1 MPRPEAYPWS
11 PEKYPWSPEKHP
23 WSLRVPLSV
32 SSRCRPEP
40 TARPTMPSARPT
52 VRRGCRDFFAIAAA
66 MLGMMHWM
74 MLGAACLAG
83 EAVLD
88 TPVTATW
95 SGIGLREW
103 AGRVSETA
111 GLPVLVDHRLDPDT
125 TIRLECREEPL
136 LDVLKRAAAVADGEV
151 ARLRSS
157 VVIVPLGLA
166 TVVARAE
173 QARESRVATLPTR
186 QRSVLDSQM
195 PWQWPAGARPRDLV
209 AAAATKAGITLE
221 GTAMVPH
228 DHLPATSLA
237 DLTLAEGLDLL
248 LTAYDLRVD
257 WQVAH
262 AAAGSPASR
271 VPTGQ
276 IIAIDAGLPPAAATA
291 IAGTPA
297 AARPAAGKPPRRP
310 SPDKPKPATD
320 KQTFSLQVAA
330 PLEELLTVIAA
341 RLGLKLDLDHESLA
355 RCGIAPREIVRATVK
370 DASRD
375 ELLAAIL
382 GPLSLRWTINDDTLR
397 VFAR

>member
-1 MPRPEAYPWS
+1 
-11 PEKYPWSPEKHP
+11 
-23 WSLRVPLSV
+23 
-32 SSRCRPEP
+32 
-40 TARPTMPSARPT
+40 MPSARPT
-52 VRRGCRDFFAIAAA
+52 VRRGCRDFSAIAAA
-66 MLGMMHWM
+66 MLGMMI
-74 MLGAACLAG
+74 GAACPAG

-88 TPVTATW
+88 RPVTATW
-95 SGIGLREW
+95 SGISLREW

-111 GLPVLVDHRLDPDT
+111 GLPVLVDRRLDPDT

-136 LDVLKRAAAVADGEV
+136 LDVLERVAAVANAEV

-173 QARESRVATLPTR
+173 KARESRVASLPTR
-186 QRSVLDSQM
+186 QRAVLDRQM

-221 GTAMVPH
+221 GTAKVPH

-257 WQVAH
+257 WQAAH
-262 AAAGSPASR
+262 AAAGSTTSR
-271 VPTGQ
+271 VPTGR
-276 IIAIDAGLPPAAATA
+276 IIAIAAGLPPAAATTT
-291 IAGTPA
+291 AGTPP
-297 AARPAAGKPPRRP
+297 AARPAAGKQPRRP
-310 SPDKPKPATD
+310 SPDRPKPATD

-341 RLGLKLDLDHESLA
+341 RLGLKLDLDHESLS

-375 ELLAAIL
+375 ELLDAIL
-382 GPLSLRWTINDDTLR
+382 GPLSLQWTIIDDTLR
-397 VFAR
+397 VFGR

>member
-1 MPRPEAYPWS
+1 
-11 PEKYPWSPEKHP
+11 
-23 WSLRVPLSV
+23 
-32 SSRCRPEP
+32 
-40 TARPTMPSARPT
+40 MPSAHPA
-52 VRRGCRDFFAIAAA
+52 VRRVCRGFFAIAAA
-66 MLGMMHWM
+66 MLGMWLGMMHGM

-83 EAVLD
+83 EADLD

-103 AGRVSETA
+103 ADRVSETA
-111 GLPVLVDHRLDPDT
+111 GLPVLVDRRLDPDT

-136 LDVLKRAAAVADGEV
+136 LNVLDRVAAVANGEV
-151 ARLRSS
+151 ATLRSS

-166 TVVARAE
+166 TVVAGAE
-173 QARESRVATLPTR
+173 KARESRVATLPTR
-186 QRSVLDSQM
+186 QRSVLDRQM

-221 GTAMVPH
+221 GTALVPH

-248 LTAYDLRVD
+248 LTAYDLRVE
-257 WQVAH
+257 WQATR

-271 VPTGQ
+271 VPTGR
-276 IIAIDAGLPPAAATA
+276 IIAIDAGLPSAAATA
-291 IAGTPA
+291 TTGTSA
-297 AARPAAGKPPRRP
+297 AAEPAAGKPPRRP
-310 SPDKPKPATD
+310 LPGRRNPATD

-341 RLGLKLDLDHESLA
+341 RLALKLDLDRESLT
-355 RCGIAPREIVRATVK
+355 RSGIAPREIVRATVK

-375 ELLAAIL
+375 ELLDAIL
-382 GPLSLRWTINDDTLR
+382 SPLTLQWTINDDTLR
-397 VFAR
+397 VFGR

>member
-1 MPRPEAYPWS
+1 
-11 PEKYPWSPEKHP
+11 
-23 WSLRVPLSV
+23 
-32 SSRCRPEP
+32 
-40 TARPTMPSARPT
+40 MPSARST
-52 VRRGCRDFFAIAAA
+52 VRRGCRGFFTIAAA

-74 MLGAACLAG
+74 MPEAACLAG

-88 TPVTATW
+88 MPVTATW

-103 AGRVSETA
+103 ADRVSETA
-111 GLPVLVDHRLDPDT
+111 RLPVLVDHRLDPDT

-257 WQVAH
+257 WQVAR
-262 AAAGSPASR
+262 AVAGSPASR
-271 VPTGQ
+271 VPTGR

-291 IAGTPA
+291 TAGTPA
-297 AARPAAGKPPRRP
+297 ADRPAAGKPPRRP
-310 SPDKPKPATD
+310 SPDRPKPATD

-341 RLGLKLDLDHESLA
+341 RLGLKLDFDRESLT
-355 RCGIAPREIVRATVK
+355 RSGIAPKEIVRATVK

-375 ELLAAIL
+375 ELLDAIL
-382 GPLSLRWTINDDTLR
+382 GPLSLQWTINDDTLR
-397 VFAR
+397 VFGR